1 MNTSRTTLK
10 SLHRLLQLLLF
21 VGLCFS
27 LVSCRV
33 NTNIVPTTPTTPTNP
48 TGKQAPSLNTLK
60 VIFNADESSVI
71 NDSARQP
78 ILLKTNE
85 KVTLFSTFASNT
97 KLEYAQ
103 IFLIPADNS
112 TAIRFDMTCNENS
125 ECNYLWDL
133 ANPQIDKG
141 LYSLSVRAVNQE
153 GQFNTISDDYESAFL
168 VF

>member
-1 MNTSRTTLK
+1 M
-10 SLHRLLQLLLF
+10 
-21 VGLCFS
+21 
-27 LVSCRV
+27 SCRV
-33 NTNIVPTTPTTPTNP
+33 NTRTVPTTPTTPTNP
-48 TGKQAPSLNTLK
+48 AGKQAPSLSTLK
-60 VIFNADESSVI
+60 VIFNANESSTI
-71 NDSARQP
+71 NDSSRQP

-85 KVTLFSTFASNT
+85 KVTLFASFSTAT

-103 IFLIPADNS
+103 VFLIPDDNS
-112 TAIRFDMTCNENS
+112 TAIRFDLTCNENS

-153 GQFNTISDDYESAFL
+153 GQFNTVADDYESAFL